1 MLTPALRVEPDPQA
15 HGPPMCEHRRFRKPA
30 VPRRLNAP
38 TPNVGDRR
46 GGNPRHERGVLRAR
60 LLRPAGRHA
69 MVVAHFLIRPATPST
84 WGRVESAPLM
94 AGAVALAST
103 GLIAAIDEKAWAGP
117 RRLAR
122 ASRVPHSVSRHCHG
136 DSSRAEYARRKV
148 ESSFLERGLD
158 RSQLRPP
165 GTGCSPANGT
175 LRRLRRLARPC
186 VLSIALPLR
195 FYYDLPNVHQNLW
208 GAYSIE
214 CVITNILGRP
224 ATGRVTSRRIVPESA
239 KRHPQFV
246 R

>member
-1 MLTPALRVEPDPQA
+1 VSTGRSPETS
-15 HGPPMCEHRRFRKPA
+15 GPSS
-30 VPRRLNAP
+30 LNAP

-69 MVVAHFLIRPATPST
+69 MVVAHFFESGQRRRLR

-103 GLIAAIDEKAWAGP
+103 GYIAAIDEKAWAGP
-117 RRLAR
+117 RRLGP
-122 ASRVPHSVSRHCHG
+122 ASRFPQREPHCPRRQLESRVREAQG
-136 DSSRAEYARRKV
+136 RVILWSGAGFAA
-148 ESSFLERGLD
+148 
-158 RSQLRPP
+158 QLRPP

-175 LRRLRRLARPC
+175 PEELRRLARPC

-195 FYYDLPNVHQNLW
+195 FYYDLPKRPPKISGCLR
-208 GAYSIE
+208 IE
-214 CVITNILGRP
+214 RNTNILGRP
-224 ATGRVTSRRIVPESA
+224 ATGRVTSRRIGRSRL